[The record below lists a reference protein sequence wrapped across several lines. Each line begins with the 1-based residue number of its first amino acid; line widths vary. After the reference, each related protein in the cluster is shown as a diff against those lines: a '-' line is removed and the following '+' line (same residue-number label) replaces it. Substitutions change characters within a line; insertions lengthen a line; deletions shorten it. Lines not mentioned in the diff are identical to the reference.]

1 MAVPLWVRIPLH
13 CRYYT
18 TTTTTTNLVAN
29 CRIALQQAH
38 THTHTHIPKHTQ
50 VIYFLVSISSAIY
63 FRKLPQL
70 DSTQLNSTLLFSLSL
85 SLLLLP
91 SSLLYLITSLSRSSF
106 CFPFL
111 FLLSCFLAFFCLS
124 LSVPPLLCVWG
135 HFSSLF
141 PSFFLEKVLLFFLLI
156 LPSQAETQRNC
167 ETPTNLWYCW

>member
-1 MAVPLWVRIPLH
+1 MGKNTTPLSILH
-13 CRYYT
+13 HHHHHHKPRCQ
-18 TTTTTTNLVAN
+18 LSN
-29 CRIALQQAH
+29 CTSTS

-50 VIYFLVSISSAIY
+50 VIYFLVSIISSAIY

-85 SLLLLP
+85 TLLLLP

-141 PSFFLEKVLLFFLLI
+141 PSFFLEKVCYSSFLFFLLKKRDTEK
-156 LPSQAETQRNC
+156 L
-167 ETPTNLWYCW
+167 